1 MHGTGWWEDG
11 WGVAVWVCCGACGA
25 DARGIVGTYDDE
37 RWCVPGG
44 TVCVGCTWMNEF
56 LAPRGQA
63 AATTL
68 LNAMDGSVMVTQSL
82 YYAVDR
88 DWFPLHAFGLAY
100 ACVMVVAALAIPES
114 PKWCYATKRYD
125 RARASLR
132 VISKFN
138 RTDQAVFDGT
148 KFDTEAAGEAG
159 VAQEGEYSKLQVTEA
174 DLKFEVLGT
183 AI

>member
-1 MHGTGWWEDG
+1 MG
-11 WGVAVWVCCGACGA
+11 
-25 DARGIVGTYDDE
+25 
-37 RWCVPGG
+37 
-44 TVCVGCTWMNEF
+44 GCTWMNEF

-63 AATTL
+63 VATTL

-88 DWFPLHAFGLAY
+88 VWFPLHAFGLAY

-125 RARASLR
+125 KARASLR

-148 KFDTEAAGEAG
+148 RFDTEAADEAG
-159 VAQEGEYSKLQVTEA
+159 AAQEGEYSKLQVTEA